1 MVGLWEVIDCILLC
15 LAVATS
21 RRCGGPTVNSDGC
34 SVSSEGLRKLLVA
47 RKSGS
52 AGRQS
57 GTLDLDLSNPGKRIV
72 ACGLI

>member
-1 MVGLWEVIDCILLC
+1 M
-15 LAVATS
+15 
-21 RRCGGPTVNSDGC
+21 
-34 SVSSEGLRKLLVA
+34 SEGLRKLLVA

-57 GTLDLDLSNPGKRIV
+57 GTLDLSNPGKRIV

>member
-1 MVGLWEVIDCILLC
+1 M
-15 LAVATS
+15 
-21 RRCGGPTVNSDGC
+21 
-34 SVSSEGLRKLLVA
+34 SEGLRKLLVA